1 MKDKYTTIRKVGL
14 TQADSGLEIDMVNL
28 SDYFT
33 FTLVPSA
40 GAVGVLEFEIK
51 TDIDSEYEFMYS
63 SSTIK
68 QTIDLADGTQ
78 TFILGGYFAE
88 SFRITSTGVDN
99 TYDCIIQQ
107 SSQ

>member
-51 TDIDSEYEFMYS
+51 TDIDSEYEFMFS
-63 SSTIK
+63 APTIK
-68 QTIDLADGTQ
+68 QVIDLADGTQ
-78 TFILGGYFAE
+78 TFKLQGYFAD
-88 SFRITSTGVDN
+88 SFRITSTGVTG
-99 TYDCIIQQ
+99 TYSCILQQ
-107 SSQ
+107 AAS